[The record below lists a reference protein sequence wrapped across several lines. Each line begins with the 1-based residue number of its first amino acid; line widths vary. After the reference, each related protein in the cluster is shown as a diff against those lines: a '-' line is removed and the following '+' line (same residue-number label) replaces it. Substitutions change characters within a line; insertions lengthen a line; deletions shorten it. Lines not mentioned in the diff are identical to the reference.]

1 MLANRRASRARYN
14 LREMFEYHVDD
25 EIKLRL
31 LEPRHAD
38 ALFALVDSNRQ
49 HLRQWLP
56 WLNDNIAVS
65 DTSRFI
71 KATQKQFAD
80 DSGFVSGIWYCDELV
95 GVIGHNRIDWENR
108 ISWPGYW
115 LAGKFQGKGI
125 MTKSCRAL
133 IHHAFTELQ
142 LNRIDIRC
150 AVENSKSRA
159 IPERLGF
166 QQEGVIRQAEWL
178 YDKFVDH
185 IVYGMLKSDWQS

>member
-1 MLANRRASRARYN
+1 
-14 LREMFEYHVDD
+14 MFEHQVDD
-25 EIKLRL
+25 GIRLRL
-31 LEPRHAD
+31 LAPSHAD

-49 HLRQWLP
+49 HLRHWLP
-56 WLNDNIAVS
+56 WLDTNVAVS
-65 DTSRFI
+65 DTLQFI
-71 KATQKQFAD
+71 QSTQRQFAD
-80 DSGFVSGIWYCDELV
+80 NSGFVVGIWYRDELV

-115 LAGKFQGKGI
+115 LAEGFQGKGI

-133 IHHAFTELQ
+133 ISHAFTELN

-150 AVENSKSRA
+150 ALGNSKSRA

-166 QQEGVIRQAEWL
+166 QQEGTIRQAEWL

-185 IVYGMLKSDWQS
+185 IVYGVLKSDW

>member
-1 MLANRRASRARYN
+1 
-14 LREMFEYHVDD
+14 MFEHQVDH
-25 EIKLRL
+25 ELELRL
-31 LEPRHAD
+31 LEPRDAD
-38 ALFALVDSNRQ
+38 ALFAVVDSNRD

-56 WLNDNIAVS
+56 WLDVNVAVS
-65 DTSRFI
+65 DTRHFI
-71 KATQKQFAD
+71 EATQRQFVD
-80 DSGFVSGIWYCDELV
+80 NSGFVAGIRYCGALV
-95 GVIGHNRIDWENR
+95 GVIGHNRIDWGNR

-115 LAGKFQGKGI
+115 LAEGLQGKGI

-133 IHHAFTELQ
+133 INHAFADLN

-150 AVENSKSRA
+150 TVGNSKSRA

-185 IVYGMLKSDWQS
+185 VIYGVLKSEWRN